1 MQDVNLRSYCLPAE
15 KDIRGNKRVEWPQ
28 CCFPCLLHLRVETC
42 VSSGQVRCFASSCI
56 VVGMG
61 SGLLVCKCCFN
72 LIWDQCGTCVW
83 RLIFCIQMRDTFQIN
98 LHRHRTLFLS
108 FYVIIYR
115 HMHRMFHFLCM
126 TRKQVHRHSEFYFCC
141 STVLICLKMVLKA
154 ICYGYSKDLKISSFV
169 G

>member
-1 MQDVNLRSYCLPAE
+1 M
-15 KDIRGNKRVEWPQ
+15 DIKENKSLEWPQ
-28 CCFPCLLHLRVETC
+28 CCFPYLQHFQVETC
-42 VSSGQVRCFASSCI
+42 VSSGQVRCSASSCI
-56 VVGMG
+56 VVGMN
-61 SGLLVCKCCFN
+61 SGLLVCKCCLN
-72 LIWDQCGTCVW
+72 LIWNQCGTSAW

-115 HMHRMFHFLCM
+115 HMYRMFHILCM